1 MVTITDEKCHEL
13 WSNNSIKYVHNT
25 MERGAGGV
33 LSIQKKNKFS
43 LKNSTRKMENMILEG
58 EWKEEKNH

>member
-33 LSIQKKNKFS
+33 LSI
-43 LKNSTRKMENMILEG
+43 
-58 EWKEEKNH
+58 